1 MFLRRAAAAI
11 RRPAP
16 SSFRRSFASL
26 PNDRIRNVAIVAH
39 VDHGKTTLVDQLLKH
54 GGNSISEERVMDSI
68 DLERERG
75 ITIMS
80 KCTRVEYEGKV
91 LNIVDTPGHADFGGE
106 VERILSMAGYDRDEV
121 DVHCTDGVVRS
132 ALVFIATPDN
142 SDFLGPA
149 PLDIMAHEIRTRVG
163 PSGPN
168 LEYFEKLCQCMRDIH
183 VEDPH
188 LLDLEAA
195 IAQQAKAT

>member
-1 MFLRRAAAAI
+1 MWIFGYGSIVWKTDFPVEDTMFGYVDGWHRRFWQGSPDHRGVPGALGRVVTLIKDADM
-11 RRPAP
+11 AP
-16 SSFRRSFASL
+16 FASL
-26 PNDRIRNVAIVAH
+26 DRHASRCAPTWGRIYKVPADEVPEILAQL
-39 VDHGKTTLVDQLLKH
+39 DH
-54 GGNSISEERVMDSI
+54 
-68 DLERERG
+68 RE
-75 ITIMS
+75 
-80 KCTRVEYEGKV
+80 K
-91 LNIVDTPGHADFGGE
+91 
-106 VERILSMAGYDRDEV
+106 AGYDRAEV